1 MWYLHFVSKSF
12 PTVGQIEGT
21 QETNIIMCL
30 SFTGVCHSNWE
41 EEEEE
46 EDAKLLCY
54 VHFCL
59 KQSDM
64 LHNDIMTTSS
74 GREWHDSSFSSFH
87 VA

>member
-12 PTVGQIEGT
+12 PTVGQIEVT
-21 QETNIIMCL
+21 QEANIMCL

-41 EEEEE
+41 EEE
-46 EDAKLLCY
+46 DAKLCY

-64 LHNDIMTTSS
+64 LHNEIMTTSS
-74 GREWHDSSFSSFH
+74 GREWHDGIFSSFH